1 MRPQLPGRSTTPLS
15 SRRRTS
21 LRELALLYLKL
32 GATAMGGP
40 AAHIA
45 MMEEE
50 VVDRRRW
57 LTREEF
63 LDFLGAA
70 NVIPGPSSTEM
81 AIHVGRVHAGWP
93 GLVVA
98 GVSFILP
105 ASLMVG
111 SLAWAYVRFGALPR
125 IAASLY
131 GVKPVVIMVI
141 AQGAIRLARSAIKS
155 TGLAVLGA
163 MSVLAAALGLDAL
176 FTLFAAGVVAG
187 CVHLAR
193 KLRNRPSTVA
203 AAAGAVSA
211 AAGVAAPF
219 RLGLMS
225 LVFLKI
231 GATLFGGGYVL
242 VAFLRSDFVA
252 WLHWLSEQQL
262 LDAVAVGQVTPG
274 PLFTTA
280 TFIGYVLG
288 GPAGAV
294 LATIAIFLPAFVF
307 VALSGPLVGWLRR
320 SHLAGAVL
328 DGINVAAIALMIV
341 VSAQLARTA
350 VVDGFT
356 LGIAAVS
363 ALLLFRYRVNSTWL
377 VVGAAVAG
385 ELVTWLGLPVLGR
398 R

>member
-1 MRPQLPGRSTTPLS
+1 
-15 SRRRTS
+15 
-21 LRELALLYLKL
+21 
-32 GATAMGGP
+32 MGGP

-57 LTREEF
+57 LTRDEF

-70 NVIPGPSSTEM
+70 NVIPGPNSTEM
-81 AIHVGRVHAGWP
+81 AIHVGRVRAGWP

-105 ASLMVG
+105 SSLMVG

-163 MSVLAAALGLDAL
+163 VSVLAAALGLDAL
-176 FTLFAAGVVAG
+176 FTLFAAGVAAG

-193 KLRNRPSTVA
+193 TLRNRPPTV

-211 AAGVAAPF
+211 AAGVAVPF

-242 VAFLRSDFVA
+242 VAFLRSDFVVR
-252 WLHWLSEQQL
+252 LHWLTEQQL

-320 SHLAGAVL
+320 SNLAGAVL

-385 ELVTWLGLPVLGR
+385 ELVTWLGLPALGR

>member
-1 MRPQLPGRSTTPLS
+1 MRPQLPARSTTPLS
-15 SRRRTS
+15 MRRRTS

-57 LTREEF
+57 LTRDEF

-81 AIHVGRVHAGWP
+81 AIHVGRVRAGWP

-98 GVSFILP
+98 GISFILP

-131 GVKPVVIMVI
+131 GVKPVVIVVI

-155 TGLAVLGA
+155 TGLAVLAA

-193 KLRNRPSTVA
+193 TLRHRPSTVLA
-203 AAAGAVSA
+203 AVAVSA
-211 AAGVAAPF
+211 AGVAVPF

-252 WLHWLSEQQL
+252 RLHWLTEQQL
-262 LDAVAVGQVTPG
+262 LDAVAVGQGYARALIHHRNLHRLCSGRPG
-274 PLFTTA
+274 GGGTGHDCDISACLRVRRLERAPGRVAQALRSPR
-280 TFIGYVLG
+280 GGLG
-288 GPAGAV
+288 RNQ
-294 LATIAIFLPAFVF
+294 
-307 VALSGPLVGWLRR
+307 RR
-320 SHLAGAVL
+320 GDCAH
-328 DGINVAAIALMIV
+328 D
-341 VSAQLARTA
+341 RC
-350 VVDGFT
+350 
-356 LGIAAVS
+356 
-363 ALLLFRYRVNSTWL
+363 
-377 VVGAAVAG
+377 VGATG
-385 ELVTWLGLPVLGR
+385 PDGR

>member
-1 MRPQLPGRSTTPLS
+1 MRPQLPARSTTPLS
-15 SRRRTS
+15 TRRRTS

-57 LTREEF
+57 LTRDEF

-81 AIHVGRVHAGWP
+81 AIHVGRVRAGWP

-111 SLAWAYVRFGALPR
+111 SLAGAYVRFGALPR

-131 GVKPVVIMVI
+131 AVKPVVIVVI

-193 KLRNRPSTVA
+193 TLRNRPSTVA
-203 AAAGAVSA
+203 AAGAVSA
-211 AAGVAAPF
+211 AGVAVPF

-231 GATLFGGGYVL
+231 GATLFGGRLRPGGSPAL
-242 VAFLRSDFVA
+242 RLRRPAALAHRATVAGRRCRR
-252 WLHWLSEQQL
+252 
-262 LDAVAVGQVTPG
+262 VGSPG

-307 VALSGPLVGWLRR
+307 VALSRPLVGWLRR
-320 SHLAGAVL
+320 CDLAGAVL
-328 DGINVAAIALMIV
+328 DGIKVAAIALMIV

-363 ALLLFRYRVNSTWL
+363 ALLLFCYRVNSTWL

-385 ELVTWLGLPVLGR
+385 ELVIWLGLPAFGR
-398 R
+398 P